1 MAWKLLELLEE
12 VSVLAGVWDMTVV
25 CDGEGTY
32 EVMER
37 MVDDGY
43 QDRDQWPE
51 GALAPP
57 RGQDSQ
63 NVCGR
68 QYRSIDAHIIPYRP
82 YTWRNKSPSDLAS
95 KTE

>member
-12 VSVLAGVWDMTVV
+12 ASVLAGVWDMTVV

-63 NVCGR
+63 NVSGR
-68 QYRSIDAHIIPYRP
+68 QYRLIDAHIIPYRP

>member
-12 VSVLAGVWDMTVV
+12 ASVLAGVWDMTVV

-43 QDRDQWPE
+43 QDRDQWPD

-63 NVCGR
+63 NVSGR

>member
-12 VSVLAGVWDMTVV
+12 ASVLAGVWDMTVV

-43 QDRDQWPE
+43 QDCDQWPE
-51 GALAPP
+51 GVLAPP

-63 NVCGR
+63 NASGR